1 MGLIGDLFGGSET
14 QTTNVQL
21 TAEQQ
26 QLIQSQLGLADFQ
39 LAELQ
44 RQQQIQAGAFGDVFP
59 SLEGFEQFAGDPE
72 SAAAIQDELT
82 QLQLERIRS
91 GGEATD
97 RERDLIN
104 QATEFAIRAGN
115 IDISRFEQEGLET
128 LREELAPQLGL
139 RPGDTPILDRGARV
153 SAEALRQRGQLS
165 AGLRGQQAQSLLQ
178 FPQQRTALLGDLS
191 QNVLNFQN
199 TLRQNAFFNRL
210 GLAGQAS
217 TAGLGLAGVAP
228 NVGAALGNV
237 NISQTTDE
245 SLGLGAIAGGVGGIL
260 SGLGAIGEGGGFSG
274 VFR

>member
-1 MGLIGDLFGGSET
+1 MGLFGGSSGGSSTAT
-14 QTTNVQL
+14 QNVQL
-21 TAEQQ
+21 TPEQRE
-26 QLIQSQLGLADFQ
+26 LIKSQLNLSDFQ
-39 LAELQ
+39 LEELQ
-44 RQQQIQAGAFGDVFP
+44 RQRQIQAAAFGDAITGA
-59 SLEGFEQFAGDPE
+59 EGFEQFAGDPE
-72 SAAAIQDELT
+72 SAAALQDELT

-97 RERDLIN
+97 RERELIN

-115 IDISRFEQEGLET
+115 IDISRFELQGLET

-178 FPQQRTALLGDLS
+178 FPLQRTSLLGNLS
-191 QNVLNFQN
+191 QNMQNFQN
-199 TLRQNAFFNRL
+199 MLRQNAFLNRL

-217 TAGLGLAGVAP
+217 AAGLGLAGQGP

-237 NISQTTDE
+237 DLQRTTDQ
-245 SLGLGAIAGGVGGIL
+245 SLGLGGALGGVGGLL
-260 SGLGAIGEGGGFSG
+260 SGLGAIGVGGK
-274 VFR
+274 